1 MHGMSTPLFYC
12 RWALASCLTLL
23 AGTTLATPVS
33 VQDDLGNTVKLPAPA
48 SRIVTLAPSVV
59 EVTYAAGAG
68 DKIVATVEYSD
79 YPASALKI
87 PRVGGHSKINLEAVV
102 AAKPDLVIAWES
114 GNSPTALEKLRQL
127 GIPIFMSQPHKMTDI
142 PGEIERIGVLAGTA
156 PVAKR
161 AADDFRKRYQA
172 LAHKYRDRSPVTVF
186 YQVWQNPLIT
196 IGGQQIM
203 SDAVTLCRGTNIFA
217 DLKPLAPR
225 VSFEAVIAANPE
237 AIVTSGMADQNPE
250 MLDAWKKWPN
260 LTATQRNNF
269 FFVQSDLMNRSGP
282 RILDGTKI
290 LCEALQSAR
299 DHRPKREAK
308 P

>member
-1 MHGMSTPLFYC
+1 MNAFKSISLIVLPA
-12 RWALASCLTLL
+12 WALLFAAAAQAAPISVKDDIGLT
-23 AGTTLATPVS
+23 V
-33 VQDDLGNTVKLPAPA
+33 VLPAPA
-48 SRIVTLAPSVV
+48 TRIVTLSPSVV

-87 PRVGGHSKINLEAVV
+87 PRVGGHSKIDLEAVI
-102 AAKPDLVIAWES
+102 AAKPDLVIAWQS
-114 GNSPTALEKLRQL
+114 GNSPSAIEKIRQL
-127 GIPIFMSQPHKMTDI
+127 GIPVYMSQPHKMTDI
-142 PGEIERIGVLAGTA
+142 PDEIERIGILAGTT
-156 PVAKR
+156 PVAKK
-161 AADDFRKRYQA
+161 AAQDFRKRYDA
-172 LAHKYRDRSPVTVF
+172 LANKYRNRSPVTVF

-203 SDAVTLCRGTNIFA
+203 SDAISLCRGQNIFA

-225 VSFEAVIAANPE
+225 VSFESVIAANPE
-237 AIVTSGMADQNPE
+237 AIVTSGMAVQNAE

-282 RILDGTKI
+282 RILDGTQI
-290 LCEALQSAR
+290 LCEALQTAR
-299 DHRPKREAK
+299 DHRPNAK
-308 P
+308 AKQ

>member
-1 MHGMSTPLFYC
+1 MNTRLSAARFAISTLCALFAGI
-12 RWALASCLTLL
+12 ALA
-23 AGTTLATPVS
+23 APVS
-33 VQDDLGNTVKLPAPA
+33 VKDDLGNIVTLTAPA

-114 GNSPTALEKLRQL
+114 GNSPTAIDKLRQL
-127 GIPIFMSQPHKMTDI
+127 GIPVFMSQPHKMTDI
-142 PGEIERIGVLAGTA
+142 PGEIERIGVLAGTS
-156 PVAKR
+156 PTAKK
-161 AADDFRKRYQA
+161 AADDFRKRYQT
-172 LAHKYRDRSPVTVF
+172 LANKYRDRSPVTVF

-203 SDAVTLCRGTNIFA
+203 SDAITLCRGENIFGS
-217 DLKPLAPR
+217 LKPLAPR
-225 VSFEAVIAANPE
+225 VNFEAVIAANPE

-290 LCEALQSAR
+290 LCEALQTAR

>member
-1 MHGMSTPLFYC
+1 MNNMDSRLFHIRC
-12 RWALASCLTLL
+12 SLTAVSAFF
-23 AGTTLATPVS
+23 AGAVMAAPVS
-33 VQDDLGNTVKLPAPA
+33 VKDDLGNTVNLPAPA

-68 DKIVATVEYSD
+68 DRIVATVEYSD

-114 GNSPTALEKLRQL
+114 GNSPTAIDKLRQL
-127 GIPIFMSQPHKMTDI
+127 GIPVFMSQPHKMTDI
-142 PGEIERIGVLAGTA
+142 PGEIERIGVLAGTS
-156 PVAKR
+156 PVAKK

-172 LAHKYRDRSPVTVF
+172 LANKYRGRSPVTVF

-203 SDAVTLCRGTNIFA
+203 SDAITLCRGTNIFG

-260 LTATQRNNF
+260 LTATQRNNL

-290 LCEALQSAR
+290 LCEALQTAR
-299 DHRPKREAK
+299 EHRPKREAT

>member
-1 MHGMSTPLFYC
+1 MDTLHKRFCSPLIIGLFGFSGGLM
-12 RWALASCLTLL
+12 AA
-23 AGTTLATPVS
+23 PIS
-33 VQDDLGNTVKLPAPA
+33 VKDDLGNTVTLTAPA
-48 SRIVTLAPSVV
+48 SRIVTLSPSVV

-68 DKIVATVEYSD
+68 DKIVATVDYSD
-79 YPASALKI
+79 FPASALKI

-114 GNSPTALEKLRQL
+114 GNSPSALDKLRQM

-142 PGEIERIGVLAGTA
+142 PGEIERIGVLTGTEA
-156 PVAKR
+156 TAKKS
-161 AADDFRKRYQA
+161 AADFRQRYQA
-172 LAHKYRDRSPVTVF
+172 LASKYSNRSPVTVF

-203 SDAVTLCRGTNIFA
+203 SDAITLCRGENIFGA
-217 DLKPLAPR
+217 LKPLAPR

-250 MLDAWKKWPN
+250 MLDAWKKWPS

-290 LCEALQSAR
+290 LCEALQTAR
-299 DHRPKREAK
+299 DHRPKRGEK

>member
-1 MHGMSTPLFYC
+1 MNTRLFLIRC
-12 RWALASCLTLL
+12 SLVACITFFVGVVMA
-23 AGTTLATPVS
+23 APVT
-33 VQDDLGNTVKLPAPA
+33 VKDDLGNTVSLPAPA

-87 PRVGGHSKINLEAVV
+87 PRVGGHSKIDLEAVV
-102 AAKPDLVIAWES
+102 AAKPDLIIAWES
-114 GNSPTALEKLRQL
+114 GNSPTAVQKLRQL
-127 GIPIFMSQPHKMTDI
+127 GIPIYMSQPHKMTDI
-142 PGEIERIGVLAGTA
+142 PGEIERIGVLAGTS
-156 PVAKR
+156 PVAKK

-172 LAHKYRDRSPVTVF
+172 LNQKYRNRSPVTVF

-203 SDAVTLCRGTNIFA
+203 SDAITLCRGTNIFE

-237 AIVTSGMADQNPE
+237 AIVTSGMADQNPD

-290 LCEALQSAR
+290 LCEALQTAR
-299 DHRPKREAK
+299 EHRPKGEAK

>member
-1 MHGMSTPLFYC
+1 MNIRLFSFRPFIVIVCALFAGVAMS
-12 RWALASCLTLL
+12 A
-23 AGTTLATPVS
+23 PVS
-33 VQDDLGNTVKLPAPA
+33 VKDDLGNMVSLPAPA

-79 YPASALKI
+79 YPGSALKI

-102 AAKPDLVIAWES
+102 AAKPDLIIAWES
-114 GNSPTALEKLRQL
+114 GNSPTAIEKLRQL
-127 GIPIFMSQPHKMTDI
+127 GIPVFMSQPHKMSDI
-142 PGEIERIGVLAGTA
+142 PGEIERIGVLAGTS
-156 PVAKR
+156 PTAKK

-172 LAHKYRDRSPVTVF
+172 IASKYRDRSPVTVF

-203 SDAVTLCRGTNIFA
+203 SDAITLCRGDNIFGS
-217 DLKPLAPR
+217 LKPLAPR

-269 FFVQSDLMNRSGP
+269 FFVQSNLMNRSGP

-290 LCEALQSAR
+290 LCEALQTAR
-299 DHRPKREAK
+299 DHRPKHEAK

>member
-23 AGTTLATPVS
+23 AGSTLATPVS

-186 YQVWQNPLIT
+186 YQVWQNPLI
-196 IGGQQIM
+196 
-203 SDAVTLCRGTNIFA
+203 S
-217 DLKPLAPR
+217 
-225 VSFEAVIAANPE
+225 AN
-237 AIVTSGMADQNPE
+237 S
-250 MLDAWKKWPN
+250 
-260 LTATQRNNF
+260 R
-269 FFVQSDLMNRSGP
+269 R
-282 RILDGTKI
+282 R
-290 LCEALQSAR
+290 
-299 DHRPKREAK
+299 
-308 P
+308 

>member
-1 MHGMSTPLFYC
+1 M
-12 RWALASCLTLL
+12 
-23 AGTTLATPVS
+23 AGPVS
-33 VQDDLGNTVKLPAPA
+33 VKDDLGNIVTLNAPA

-114 GNSPTALEKLRQL
+114 GNSPTSIDKLRQL
-127 GIPIFMSQPHKMTDI
+127 GIPVFMSQPHKMTDI
-142 PGEIERIGVLAGTA
+142 PGEIERVGVLAGTS
-156 PVAKR
+156 PTAKK
-161 AADDFRKRYQA
+161 AADDFRKRYQT
-172 LAHKYRDRSPVTVF
+172 LANKYRDRSPVTVF

-203 SDAVTLCRGTNIFA
+203 SDAITLCRGENIFGS
-217 DLKPLAPR
+217 LKPLAPR

-290 LCEALQSAR
+290 LCEALQTAR

>member
-1 MHGMSTPLFYC
+1 MLRMNIRLFSFHSFIVIVC
-12 RWALASCLTLL
+12 ALFARVAIS
-23 AGTTLATPVS
+23 TPVS
-33 VQDDLGNTVKLPAPA
+33 VKDDLGNTVNLPAPA

-102 AAKPDLVIAWES
+102 AAKPDLIIAWES
-114 GNSPTALEKLRQL
+114 GNSPTAIEKLRQL
-127 GIPIFMSQPHKMTDI
+127 GIPVFMSQPHKMTDI
-142 PGEIERIGVLAGTA
+142 PGEIERIGVLAGTL
-156 PVAKR
+156 PIAKKT
-161 AADDFRKRYQA
+161 ADDFRKRYQA
-172 LAHKYRDRSPVTVF
+172 IASKYRDRSPVTVF

-203 SDAVTLCRGTNIFA
+203 SDAITLCRGDNIFGS
-217 DLKPLAPR
+217 LKPLAPR

-290 LCEALQSAR
+290 LCEALQTAR

>member
-1 MHGMSTPLFYC
+1 MNTCLFSTHSFVAIVCALF
-12 RWALASCLTLL
+12 
-23 AGTTLATPVS
+23 AGVAISAPVS
-33 VQDDLGNTVKLPAPA
+33 VKDDLGNMVSLPAPA

-114 GNSPTALEKLRQL
+114 GNSPTAIEKLRQL
-127 GIPIFMSQPHKMTDI
+127 GIPVFMSQPHKMTDI
-142 PGEIERIGVLAGTA
+142 PGEIERIGELAGTS
-156 PVAKR
+156 PIAKK

-172 LAHKYRDRSPVTVF
+172 IATKYRDRSPVTVF

-203 SDAVTLCRGTNIFA
+203 SDAITLCRGDNIFGS
-217 DLKPLAPR
+217 LKPLAPR

-290 LCEALQSAR
+290 LCEALQTAR

>member
-1 MHGMSTPLFYC
+1 MNALQNFGRRATQLGLL
-12 RWALASCLTLL
+12 LASTALM
-23 AGTTLATPVS
+23 AAPVS
-33 VQDDLGNTVKLPAPA
+33 VKDDLGNTVSMPAPA
-48 SRIVTLAPSVV
+48 TRIVTLSPSVV

-68 DKIVATVEYSD
+68 ERIVATVEYSD
-79 YPASALKI
+79 YPVSAQKI

-114 GNSPTALEKLRQL
+114 GNSPSAIEKIRQL
-127 GIPIFMSQPHKMTDI
+127 GIPVYMSQPHKMTDI
-142 PGEIERIGVLAGTA
+142 PGEIERIGTLAGTEA
-156 PVAKR
+156 VARK
-161 AADDFRKRYQA
+161 AASDFRKRYES
-172 LAHKYRDRSPVTVF
+172 LATKYRNLPNVTVF
-186 YQVWQNPLIT
+186 YQVWQNPLIS

-203 SDAVTLCRGTNIFA
+203 SDAISLCRGENIFGN
-217 DLKPLAPR
+217 LKPLAPR

-269 FFVQSDLMNRSGP
+269 FFIQSDLMNRSGP
-282 RILDGTKI
+282 RILDGTER
-290 LCEALQSAR
+290 LCEALQTAR
-299 DHRPKREAK
+299 THRPAAK

>member
-1 MHGMSTPLFYC
+1 MFMNAFKSIALTAPPAMALLFV
-12 RWALASCLTLL
+12 ASAHAASVSAKDDIGLTV
-23 AGTTLATPVS
+23 T
-33 VQDDLGNTVKLPAPA
+33 LPAPA
-48 SRIVTLAPSVV
+48 SRIVTLSPSVV

-87 PRVGGHSKINLEAVV
+87 PRVGGHSKIDLEAVI
-102 AAKPDLVIAWES
+102 AAKPDLVIAWQS
-114 GNSPTALEKLRQL
+114 GNAPSAIEKIRQL
-127 GIPIFMSQPHKMTDI
+127 GIPVYISQPHKMMDI
-142 PGEIERIGVLAGTA
+142 PGEIERIGILAGTT
-156 PVAKR
+156 PVARK
-161 AADDFRKRYQA
+161 AAQDFRTRYDA
-172 LAHKYRDRSPVTVF
+172 LARKYHNRSPVTVF

-203 SDAVTLCRGTNIFA
+203 SDAVSLCRGQNIFA

-237 AIVTSGMADQNPE
+237 AIVTSGMAAQNAE
-250 MLDAWKKWPN
+250 MLDTWKKWPS

-282 RILDGTKI
+282 RILDGTQI
-290 LCEALQSAR
+290 LCEALQTAR
-299 DHRPKREAK
+299 DHRSKAKAK

>member
-1 MHGMSTPLFYC
+1 MNTRSSAASFAISTLCALFAGI
-12 RWALASCLTLL
+12 ALA
-23 AGTTLATPVS
+23 APVS
-33 VQDDLGNTVKLPAPA
+33 VKDDLGNIVTLTAHA

-114 GNSPTALEKLRQL
+114 GNSPTAIDKLRQL
-127 GIPIFMSQPHKMTDI
+127 GIPVFMSQPHKMTDI
-142 PGEIERIGVLAGTA
+142 PGEIERIGVLAGTS
-156 PVAKR
+156 PTAKK

-172 LAHKYRDRSPVTVF
+172 LANKYRDRSPVTVF

-203 SDAVTLCRGTNIFA
+203 SDAITLCRGENIFGS
-217 DLKPLAPR
+217 LKPLAPR

-290 LCEALQSAR
+290 LCEALQTAR

>member
-1 MHGMSTPLFYC
+1 MN
-12 RWALASCLTLL
+12 LTKRLKNQLL
-23 AGTTLATPVS
+23 PILMAACSLTAYAAPV
-33 VQDDLGNTVKLPAPA
+33 TVKDDTGLTVTLPTPA
-48 SRIVTLAPSVV
+48 SRIVTLSPSVV

-87 PRVGGHSKINLEAVV
+87 PRVGGHSKIDLEAVI
-102 AAKPDLVIAWES
+102 AAKPDLVIAWQS
-114 GNSPTALEKLRQL
+114 GNSPSAIEKIRQL
-127 GIPIFMSQPHKMTDI
+127 GIPVYISQPHKMVDI
-142 PGEIERIGVLAGTA
+142 PGEIERIGTLAGTTHI
-156 PVAKR
+156 AKK
-161 AADDFRKRYQA
+161 AAQDFRTRYNT
-172 LAHKYRDRSPVTVF
+172 LANKYRNRSPVTVF

-203 SDAVTLCRGTNIFA
+203 SDAVSLCQGQNIFA

-237 AIVTSGMADQNPE
+237 AIITSGMADQNPE
-250 MLDAWKKWPN
+250 MLDTWKKWPN

-282 RILDGTKI
+282 RILDGTQI
-290 LCEALQSAR
+290 LCDALQTAR
-299 DHRPKREAK
+299 NRRPTARNK

>member
-1 MHGMSTPLFYC
+1 MHGMSTPLFFS
-12 RWALASCLTLL
+12 RWALATCLTLL
-23 AGTTLATPVS
+23 TGSALAAPVS
-33 VQDDLGNTVKLPAPA
+33 VKDDLGNVVTLPGPA
-48 SRIVTLAPSVV
+48 NRIVTLSPSLV
-59 EVTYAAGAG
+59 EVAYAAGAG

-127 GIPIFMSQPHKMTDI
+127 GIPIFVSQPHKITDI

-156 PVAKR
+156 LVAKT
-161 AADDFRKRYQA
+161 AADDFQKRYQA
-172 LAHKYRDRSPVTVF
+172 LARKYRDRSPVTVF

-203 SDAVTLCRGTNIFA
+203 SDAIALCRGTNIFA

-250 MLDAWKKWPN
+250 MLDAWKKWPS

-282 RILDGTKI
+282 RILEGTKI
-290 LCEALQSAR
+290 LCEALQTAR

>member
-1 MHGMSTPLFYC
+1 MNTRLSAARFAISTLCALFAEI
-12 RWALASCLTLL
+12 ALA
-23 AGTTLATPVS
+23 GPVS
-33 VQDDLGNTVKLPAPA
+33 VKDDLGNIVTLNAPA

-114 GNSPTALEKLRQL
+114 GNSPTAIEKLRQL
-127 GIPIFMSQPHKMTDI
+127 GIPVFMSQPHKMTDI
-142 PGEIERIGVLAGTA
+142 PGEIERIGVLAGTS
-156 PVAKR
+156 PTAKK
-161 AADDFRKRYQA
+161 AADDFRKRYQT
-172 LAHKYRDRSPVTVF
+172 LANKYRDRSPVTVF

-203 SDAVTLCRGTNIFA
+203 SDAITLCRGENIFGS
-217 DLKPLAPR
+217 LKPLAPR

-290 LCEALQSAR
+290 LCEALQTAR

>member
-1 MHGMSTPLFYC
+1 MNIRLFSAHSFVAIAC
-12 RWALASCLTLL
+12 ALF
-23 AGTTLATPVS
+23 AGVAISAPVS
-33 VQDDLGNTVKLPAPA
+33 VKDDLGNMVSLPAPA

-114 GNSPTALEKLRQL
+114 GNSPTAIEKLRQL
-127 GIPIFMSQPHKMTDI
+127 GIPVFMSQPHKMTDI
-142 PGEIERIGVLAGTA
+142 PGEIERIGELAGTS
-156 PVAKR
+156 PIAKK

-172 LAHKYRDRSPVTVF
+172 IATKYRDRSPVTVF

-203 SDAVTLCRGTNIFA
+203 SDAITLCRGDNIFGS
-217 DLKPLAPR
+217 LKPLAPR

-290 LCEALQSAR
+290 LCEALQTAR

>member
-1 MHGMSTPLFYC
+1 MN
-12 RWALASCLTLL
+12 LTKRLKNQLL
-23 AGTTLATPVS
+23 PILLVAVSLNAYAAPVS
-33 VQDDLGNTVKLPAPA
+33 VKDDTGLTVTLPAPA
-48 SRIVTLAPSVV
+48 TRIVTLSPSVV

-79 YPASALKI
+79 YPASAVKI
-87 PRVGGHSKINLEAVV
+87 PRVGGHSKIDLEAVI
-102 AAKPDLVIAWES
+102 AAKPDLVIAWQS
-114 GNSPTALEKLRQL
+114 GNSPSAIDKIRQL
-127 GIPIFMSQPHKMTDI
+127 GIPIYISQPHKMIDI
-142 PGEIERIGVLAGTA
+142 PGEIERIGILAGTT
-156 PVAKR
+156 PIAKKT
-161 AADDFRKRYQA
+161 AQDFRARYNA
-172 LAHKYRDRSPVTVF
+172 LANKYRNRSPVTVF

-203 SDAVTLCRGTNIFA
+203 SDAVSLCQGQNIFA

-237 AIVTSGMADQNPE
+237 AIITSGMADQNPE

-282 RILDGTKI
+282 RILDGTQI
-290 LCEALQSAR
+290 LCDALQTAR
-299 DHRPKREAK
+299 DRRPASRNK

>member
-1 MHGMSTPLFYC
+1 MNTRLSAARFAISTLCALF
-12 RWALASCLTLL
+12 
-23 AGTTLATPVS
+23 AGIAMAGPVS
-33 VQDDLGNTVKLPAPA
+33 VKDDLGNIVTLNAPA

-102 AAKPDLVIAWES
+102 AAKPDLVIASES
-114 GNSPTALEKLRQL
+114 GNSPTAIDKLRQL
-127 GIPIFMSQPHKMTDI
+127 GIPVFMSQPHKMTDI
-142 PGEIERIGVLAGTA
+142 PGEIERIGVLAGTS
-156 PVAKR
+156 PTAKK
-161 AADDFRKRYQA
+161 AADDFRKRYQT
-172 LAHKYRDRSPVTVF
+172 LANKYRDRSPVTVF

-203 SDAVTLCRGTNIFA
+203 SDAITLCRGENIFGS
-217 DLKPLAPR
+217 LKPLAPR
-225 VSFEAVIAANPE
+225 VSVEAVIAANPE

-290 LCEALQSAR
+290 LCEALQTAR